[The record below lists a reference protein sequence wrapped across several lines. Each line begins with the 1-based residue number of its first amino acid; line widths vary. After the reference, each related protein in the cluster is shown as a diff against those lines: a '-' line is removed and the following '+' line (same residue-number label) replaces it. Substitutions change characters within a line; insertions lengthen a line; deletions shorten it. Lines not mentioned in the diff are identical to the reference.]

1 MYCEPHRLRHSKSN
15 PLLYLHDQTCTI
27 KYVMQAKQYIRSKVG
42 KRDLIKNMYACVIL
56 CLYSWNVL
64 RQPKKSTQTYGISKG
79 INCLNPLV
87 QTKQPRH
94 RQEALN
100 GVVTRLGV
108 RSICADVR
116 SAAVAASAAAAAA
129 AVVAAPDAS
138 APGSVEVKGQW
149 WFHTLPTIMEINDGL
164 VLSVYDYGNKW
175 WFI

>member
-1 MYCEPHRLRHSKSN
+1 MNHTGSGTVSQKKHCFTCMILYDQICNASKIIYSFQGRQKRSHQEHACLCHPL
-15 PLLYLHDQTCTI
+15 PLLMKCFTTI
-27 KYVMQAKQYIRSKVG
+27 
-42 KRDLIKNMYACVIL
+42 
-56 CLYSWNVL
+56 
-64 RQPKKSTQTYGISKG
+64 PKKSTQTYGISKG

-149 WFHTLPTIMEINDGL
+149 WFHTPLQL
-164 VLSVYDYGNKW
+164 WK
-175 WFI
+175 